1 MKHKFSDN
9 TNNPGSSDF
18 DLPDDALASV
28 TLTSTELDRERMIC
42 RLVDDVTSSEDWR
55 RLAMVAGTD
64 PTIFA
69 DLADTRR
76 HGEQLST
83 EMMRQVCLADGVTLG
98 LVADGLAAGHQ
109 FGETIAVG
117 GANDAD
123 DEQPVRTN
131 GLSLPGRWKLGW
143 AVAAALG
150 LLCLSQF
157 VNSNNRITSSGGG
170 VKAAGLVSVGSAE
183 QALDAYYKL
192 GREAGSVVTEV
203 PQRYVLDSRTLP
215 DGRQEVLFLRQVVE
229 RAIVTNVYKVGS
241 DEQGRPVLVPLAP
254 ATSAGPAL

>member
-1 MKHKFSDN
+1 MNPNSSDN
-9 TNNPGSSDF
+9 LDDR
-18 DLPDDALASV
+18 DLSV
-28 TLTSTELDRERMIC
+28 TGLPVGSVADAALSSSELDRERMIC
-42 RLVDDVTSSEDWR
+42 RLVDNVASSQDWQ
-55 RLAMVAGTD
+55 RLATVAGTD

-76 HGEQLST
+76 QAEQLST
-83 EMMRQVCLADGVTLG
+83 EVMAQVRRADSVTLS
-98 LVADGLAAGHQ
+98 GLAGGSELAEAGL
-109 FGETIAVG
+109 T
-117 GANDAD
+117 DASGNTA
-123 DEQPVRTN
+123 DEPPIRTH

-150 LLCLSQF
+150 LLSLSQF
-157 VNSNNRITSSGGG
+157 VSSNNRIAAAGSG
-170 VKAAGLVSVGSAE
+170 VNAAGLVSVGSAQ

-192 GREAGSVVTEV
+192 GREAGSVVIEV

-229 RAIVTNVYKVGS
+229 RAIVTDVYKVGS
-241 DEQGRPVLVPLAP
+241 DEQGRPVLVPSAP

>member
-1 MKHKFSDN
+1 MNPNSSDN
-9 TNNPGSSDF
+9 LNARDLSIAG
-18 DLPDDALASV
+18 LPDAAYPDAAM
-28 TLTSTELDRERMIC
+28 TTAELERERMIC
-42 RLVDDVTSSEDWR
+42 RLVDDVASSDDWK
-55 RLAMVAGTD
+55 RLATVAGTD

-76 HGEQLST
+76 QAEQLST
-83 EMMRQVCLADGVTLG
+83 EVMAHVRRADNVTLDATAASLG
-98 LVADGLAAGHQ
+98 YAATVSLSGAGDAADEH
-109 FGETIAVG
+109 TI
-117 GANDAD
+117 
-123 DEQPVRTN
+123 RTH

-150 LLCLSQF
+150 LLSLSQF
-157 VNSNNRITSSGGG
+157 VNSNNRITAAGSG

-229 RAIVTNVYKVGS
+229 RAVVTDVYRVGS
-241 DEQGRPVLVPLAP
+241 DEQGRPVLVPSVP